1 MKSCREL
8 ILVLLTIGGLFTA
21 GGSVL
26 QFMSEQDKQVTCA
39 SHLKELA
46 KMGFMY
52 QEEHDGQFQPM
63 IVRKRTWE
71 YWPQYLKPY
80 AKDFIHFSCPS
91 DSLRGA
97 GAFEI
102 DELLPR
108 FYNAGYISYGMNY
121 YLSDSGEKHMKSWP
135 CNIKKVVNPSYVVY
149 FGDARTIQLRPTSC
163 WDQDHNP
170 IHQNKSANY
179 AMLDGHVEN
188 HSQKTLG
195 LVVPVKGWKYDKLR
209 WVNWKKK

>member
-1 MKSCREL
+1 MKDFREL
-8 ILVLLTIGGLFTA
+8 ILVCVVLGGIFTV
-21 GGSVL
+21 GGSAL
-26 QFMSEQDKQVTCA
+26 RFMSEQDKQVTCT
-39 SHLKELA
+39 SHLKEVA

-97 GAFEI
+97 GAFEV

-121 YLSDSGEKHMKSWP
+121 YLSDSGERHMKKWP
-135 CNIKKVVNPSYVVY
+135 CNIKKVVNNS
-149 FGDARTIQLRPTSC
+149 
-163 WDQDHNP
+163 
-170 IHQNKSANY
+170 
-179 AMLDGHVEN
+179 
-188 HSQKTLG
+188 
-195 LVVPVKGWKYDKLR
+195 
-209 WVNWKKK
+209 